1 MGRVDA
7 TDHTTPEKQCTRTE
21 GGPYGVPGARKERS
35 MRTIVLAA
43 AMSVFLVSLAQSA
56 SGDTLTMK
64 DGTSVSG
71 TLVGIVAQTITFKD
85 QRGVVRR
92 YNTRQVQTLEFD
104 SVTQRSAADRSDGVT
119 QGSAAVGTSGRSLE
133 MLPTGTELA
142 VRTVE
147 EIDSTAGVANRIFPA
162 LVEYDV
168 VGDSSNVIVPQ
179 GASVELVVRRISSGG
194 ATGSPEMMLDIK
206 SITVGGR
213 RYLVSTTDLKEGSA
227 TGIGKNKRTAEAVGG
242 GAALGSILGAIAGGR
257 KGAVIGVLAGAAGG
271 AGVQVLT
278 RGKDVRV
285 PAETVLEFRLDKPVA
300 LRAEQ

>member
-1 MGRVDA
+1 
-7 TDHTTPEKQCTRTE
+7 
-21 GGPYGVPGARKERS
+21 
-35 MRTIVLAA
+35 MRTIVMAA
-43 AMSVFLVSLAQSA
+43 AMSVCVMSLAASA
-56 SGDTLTMK
+56 SADTLTMK

-71 TLVGIVAQTITFKD
+71 TLVGIAAQTITFKD
-85 QRGVVRR
+85 LRGVARR

-104 SVTQRSAADRSDGVT
+104 SVTQRSAA
-119 QGSAAVGTSGRSLE
+119 VGTTGSSAGRSLE

-142 VRTVE
+142 VRTVA
-147 EIDSTAGVANRIFPA
+147 EIDSRAGIANQTFPA

-179 GASVELVVRRISSGG
+179 GSSVELVVRRISSGG
-194 ATGSPEMMLDIK
+194 TTGSPEMMLDIK

-213 RYLVSTTDLKEGSA
+213 RYLVSTTDLREGSA
-227 TGIGKNKRTAEAVGG
+227 TGLGKNKRTAEAVGG
-242 GAALGSILGAIAGGR
+242 GAALGSILGAIAGGG

-278 RGKDVRV
+278 RGKEVRV
-285 PAETVLEFRLDKPVA
+285 PAETVLEFRLDKPVG

>member
-1 MGRVDA
+1 
-7 TDHTTPEKQCTRTE
+7 
-21 GGPYGVPGARKERS
+21 
-35 MRTIVLAA
+35 MRTIVMAA
-43 AMSVFLVSLAQSA
+43 AMSVCLMTLAASA
-56 SGDTLTMK
+56 SADTLTMK

-71 TLVGIVAQTITFKD
+71 TLVGIAAQTITFKD
-85 QRGVVRR
+85 LRGVARH

-104 SVTQRSAADRSDGVT
+104 SVTQRSAAVESDSVT
-119 QGSAAVGTSGRSLE
+119 RRSAAVGTTGGSYGRSLE
-133 MLPTGTELA
+133 MLPIGTELT

-147 EIDSTAGVANRIFPA
+147 EIDSRAGATNHTFPA

-179 GASVELVVRRISSGG
+179 GSSVELMVRRISSGG

-242 GAALGSILGAIAGGR
+242 GAALGSILGAIAGGG

-278 RGKDVRV
+278 RGKEVRV

>member
-1 MGRVDA
+1 MF
-7 TDHTTPEKQCTRTE
+7 
-21 GGPYGVPGARKERS
+21 

-43 AMSVFLVSLAQSA
+43 AMSVCLTSLAASA
-56 SGDTLTMK
+56 SADTLTMK

-71 TLVGIVAQTITFKD
+71 TLVGIAAQTITFKD
-85 QRGVVRR
+85 LRGVARR

-104 SVTQRSAADRSDGVT
+104 SVTQRSASVGSDSVNQRSG
-119 QGSAAVGTSGRSLE
+119 AVGTTGRSLE

-147 EIDSTAGVANRIFPA
+147 EIDSRAGITNRTFPA

-179 GASVELVVRRISSGG
+179 GSSVQLVVRKISSGG
-194 ATGSPEMMLDIK
+194 TTGSPEMMLDIK

-213 RYLVSTTDLKEGSA
+213 RYLVSTTDRKEGSD
-227 TGIGKNKRTAEAVGG
+227 TGLGKNKRTAEAVGG
-242 GAALGSILGAIAGGR
+242 GAALGSILGAIAGGG

-278 RGKDVRV
+278 RGKEVRV
-285 PAETVLEFRLDKPVA
+285 PAETVLEFRLDKPVG

>member
-1 MGRVDA
+1 
-7 TDHTTPEKQCTRTE
+7 
-21 GGPYGVPGARKERS
+21 

-43 AMSVFLVSLAQSA
+43 AMSVFLVSLAQLASA
-56 SGDTLTMK
+56 DTLTMK

-119 QGSAAVGTSGRSLE
+119 QGSAPVGTSGRSLE

-242 GAALGSILGAIAGGR
+242 GAALGSILGAIAGGG

>member
-1 MGRVDA
+1 
-7 TDHTTPEKQCTRTE
+7 
-21 GGPYGVPGARKERS
+21 
-35 MRTIVLAA
+35 MRTIVMAA
-43 AMSVFLVSLAQSA
+43 AMSVCLMSLAAPASA
-56 SGDTLTMK
+56 DTLTMK

-71 TLVGIVAQTITFKD
+71 TLVGIAAQTITFKD
-85 QRGVVRR
+85 LRGVARR

-104 SVTQRSAADRSDGVT
+104 SVSQRT
-119 QGSAAVGTSGRSLE
+119 AAVGTTGNSNGRSLE

-142 VRTVE
+142 VRTVA
-147 EIDSTAGVANRIFPA
+147 EIDSRAGVANKTFPA

-179 GASVELVVRRISSGG
+179 GSSVELVVRRISSGG

-213 RYLVSTTDLKEGSA
+213 RYLVSTTDRTEGSA
-227 TGIGKNKRTAEAVGG
+227 TGLGKNKRTAEAVGG
-242 GAALGSILGAIAGGR
+242 GAALGSILGAIAGGG

-278 RGKDVRV
+278 KGKEVRV
-285 PAETVLEFRLDKPVA
+285 PAETVLEFRLDKPVG